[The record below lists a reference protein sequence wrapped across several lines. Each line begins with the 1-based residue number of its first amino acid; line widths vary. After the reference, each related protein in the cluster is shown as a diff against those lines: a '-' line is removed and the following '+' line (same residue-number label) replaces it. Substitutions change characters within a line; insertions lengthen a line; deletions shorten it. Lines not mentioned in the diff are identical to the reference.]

1 MRVQHV
7 IKVTGV
13 AGAERHL
20 LTLIPGLRER
30 GVDARLLALVEP
42 DNPVEALRIEAER
55 AQIPFERMV
64 IRSNADAR
72 LIGQLR
78 AHFRKNQPEIVHT
91 HLLHADLYGIPAAR
105 LAGVPRVI
113 TSRHNDDDFRRK
125 THWRA
130 IHRVQWRMLDAGIGI
145 SDAIRRFCIDVEGA
159 PPEKVTTVR
168 YGIDAAPRD
177 PAQKAADRAAVRAEL
192 GIEPDAPIIGMVG
205 RLIPQKGFAYGI
217 EAFAALNHPTVHLVI
232 AGDGSL
238 RPELEEQAADRV
250 HFLGW
255 RTDIDRLMRAFDV
268 FLMPS
273 LWEGFGLVL
282 LETMVCAVPVIASRV
297 SAIPEIVVDGET
309 GILAPPRDSA
319 ALTAALDR
327 LLNDADVRTTMGSAG
342 AARVR
347 DVFGAARM
355 IDATYGLYESVLTD
369 TTPHPPPTSPFSE

>member
-20 LTLIPGLRER
+20 LTLIPGLRAR

-42 DNPVEALRIEAER
+42 ENPVEALRIEAEK
-55 AQIPFERMV
+55 AGIPFDRMV
-64 IRSNADAR
+64 IHGNADLS
-72 LIGQLR
+72 LIGKLR
-78 AHFRKNQPEIVHT
+78 AYFKQTPPEIVHT

-125 THWRA
+125 TQWRM
-130 IHRVQWRMLDAGIGI
+130 IHRAQWRMLDAGIGI
-145 SDAIRRFCIDVEGA
+145 SDAITRFCVEVEGA
-159 PPEKVTTVR
+159 PPDKMTTIR
-168 YGIDAAPRD
+168 YGINAAPLD
-177 PAQKAADRAAVRAEL
+177 VAQKAADRAAVRAEL
-192 GIEPDAPIIGMVG
+192 GFSADMPIIGMVG

-217 EAFAALNHPTVHLVI
+217 EAFAALNHPDARLVI
-232 AGDGSL
+232 AGEGSL
-238 RPELEEQAADRV
+238 RGELEGRAAALHVSDRV
-250 HFLGW
+250 VFLGW
-255 RTDIDRLMRAFDV
+255 RTDIDRLNRAFDV

-282 LETMVCAVPVIASRV
+282 LETMACAVPVIASRV

-309 GILAPPRDSA
+309 GLLAPPRDSA

-327 LLNDADVRTTMGSAG
+327 MLRDSAVRTAMGAAG

-347 DVFGAARM
+347 DHFGAAQM
-355 IDATYGLYESVLTD
+355 IDATYGLYESALTQR
-369 TTPHPPPTSPFSE
+369 H